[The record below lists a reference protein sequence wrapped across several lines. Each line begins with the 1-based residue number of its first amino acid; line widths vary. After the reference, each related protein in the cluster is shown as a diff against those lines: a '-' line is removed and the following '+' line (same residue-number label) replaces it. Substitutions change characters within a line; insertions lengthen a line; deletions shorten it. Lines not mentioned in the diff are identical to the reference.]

1 MINNVTE
8 VNQFDFLTCVYVDT
22 GFIFMSIWVL
32 ERGSMN
38 KAVLSNKQ
46 AVVAEITDKIKNSDS
61 TVVCEYRGLSV
72 AEVTELRRTLRAED
86 VEFKVY
92 KNTMFERACDDC
104 GFADL
109 KDTLNGPNA
118 FAFSK
123 DATAPARVLAKFAK
137 KHKALVLKKGI
148 VEGKVVDEATIKELS
163 SLPNR
168 DGMLSMLLS
177 CLQSPVSS
185 FARVVKAVA
194 EAKEAGAPVAE
205 TKAEAPAAEA
215 KEEAPAKEAA
225 PAEAAKEEAAPV
237 EAAKEEAEAEAAA

>member
-1 MINNVTE
+1 MCTQV
-8 VNQFDFLTCVYVDT
+8 
-22 GFIFMSIWVL
+22 FIFMSIWVL
-32 ERGSMN
+32 ERGNMN

-46 AVVAEITDKIKNSDS
+46 AVVSEITEKIKNSDS

-72 AEVTELRRTLRAED
+72 AEVTELRRSLRAED

-104 GFADL
+104 GFGDL
-109 KDTLNGPNA
+109 KDSLNGPNA

-148 VEGKVVDEATIKELS
+148 VEGKVVDEDTIKELS
-163 SLPNR
+163 LLPNR

-194 EAKEAGAPVAE
+194 DAKEAGAPVAE
-205 TKAEAPAAEA
+205 ATAQ
-215 KEEAPAKEAA
+215 
-225 PAEAAKEEAAPV
+225 EAAPV
-237 EAAKEEAEAEAAA
+237 EAAKEEAEVKAAA

>member
-1 MINNVTE
+1 MIFNLCLWAQV
-8 VNQFDFLTCVYVDT
+8 L
-22 GFIFMSIWVL
+22 FMSVWVL
-32 ERGSMN
+32 ERGIMN
-38 KAVLSNKQ
+38 QAVLSNKQ
-46 AVVAEITDKIKNSDS
+46 AVVQEITDKIKNSDS

-86 VEFKVY
+86 VDFKVY
-92 KNTMFERACDDC
+92 KNTMFERACDET
-104 GFADL
+104 GFEDL
-109 KDTLNGPNA
+109 KDILNGPNA

-163 SLPNR
+163 ALPNR

-194 EAKEAGAPVAE
+194 EAKEAQGP
-205 TKAEAPAAEA
+205 AEAAVEA
-215 KEEAPAKEAA
+215 VKEEAAPAKEAEPAEAAPVKEAEAKEAA
-225 PAEAAKEEAAPV
+225 PAEEAKAAE
-237 EAAKEEAEAEAAA
+237 